1 MKNRLLLIMALA
13 GLFTVQNTRTMEKID
28 ETSERIHQVLFQ
40 IDYSLLPT
48 AEEKSVAQAHVRE
61 FILLMD
67 QYYTFLKKFFEW
79 QDITLPYDPTS
90 DEATEWDQK
99 KKSLRSKLCAKRNI
113 IVAIINNIET
123 IKKAQQNANR

>member
-13 GLFTVQNTRTMEKID
+13 GLFTVQNTRTMETVD
-28 ETSERIHQVLFQ
+28 ETSERIHQELFQ
-40 IDYSLLPT
+40 IDYSFLPT
-48 AEEKSVAQAHVRE
+48 AEEKSFAQAHVRE

-67 QYYTFLKKFFEW
+67 QYHTFLKKFFEW
-79 QDITLPYDPTS
+79 RDITLPYDPTS

-99 KKSLRSKLCAKRNI
+99 NKSLHSKLCAKRKI
-113 IVAIINNIET
+113 ILAIISKIET